1 MKIHIIGGSGSG
13 KTYLANKLSKEY
25 NIEHYDLDNLQW
37 DNKAEFYGVKRNPDE
52 RRKMLQDILAKDNW
66 IIEGVYYKWCKQCFA
81 EADKIYLLEVPEHV
95 YKYRIIKRFIK
106 RKLGIEKGKKETLKS
121 LKDLLKWT
129 KSYQEN
135 DIVEIKKIL
144 EPYNDKVVR
153 M

>member
-1 MKIHIIGGSGSG
+1 
-13 KTYLANKLSKEY
+13 
-25 NIEHYDLDNLQW
+25 
-37 DNKAEFYGVKRNPDE
+37 
-52 RRKMLQDILAKDNW
+52 MLQDILAKDNW

-121 LKDLLKWT
+121 LKDLLKWA

-135 DIVEIKKIL
+135 DMVEIKRLL